1 MRLIAAMAGP
11 EQGKGGG
18 GGGSS
23 EAMKGAAQGMHTSEV
38 LHQRSKPPICPM
50 RMAVGG
56 FAMVLTIGYLTLYSK
71 KKPEASALDVAKVA
85 TGVSHQDNTHPG
97 K

>member
-1 MRLIAAMAGP
+1 MAGP
-11 EQGKGGG
+11 EQSKA
-18 GGGSS
+18 GGSS
-23 EAMKGAAQGMHTSEV
+23 EAMKGAAQGMHTTEV
-38 LHQRSKPPICPM
+38 LQQRSKAPFCPM

-56 FAMVLTIGYLTLYSK
+56 FAIVVTLGYLTLYSK
-71 KKPEASALDVAKVA
+71 KKPEASALDMAKVA

>member
-1 MRLIAAMAGP
+1 MAGS
-11 EQGKGGG
+11 EQAKAGGPA
-18 GGGSS
+18 
-23 EAMKGAAQGMHTSEV
+23 EAMKGAAQGMHTTEV
-38 LHQRSKPPICPM
+38 LHQRSKAPVCPM

-56 FAMVLTIGYLTLYSK
+56 IAIVVTLGYLTLYSK

-85 TGVSHQDNTHPG
+85 TGVSHQENTHPG